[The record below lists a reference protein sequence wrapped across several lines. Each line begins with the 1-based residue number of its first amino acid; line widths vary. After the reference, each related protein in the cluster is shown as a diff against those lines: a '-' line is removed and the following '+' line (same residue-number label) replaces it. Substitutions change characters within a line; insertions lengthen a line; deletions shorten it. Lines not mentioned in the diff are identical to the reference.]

1 MTDIARTNS
10 SEEKI
15 YLKKKHADVSEKLA
29 LAYFCLA
36 QELENEQ
43 DLDTASDLYTL
54 ALTTLD
60 NIGLVEGKLVQRI
73 AKCKALLIDKKATAI
88 DSRKTTVFKK
98 ISDSGLHFV
107 DNEASLRSTKKKNTQ
122 FTIRGGSTGAAMKNQ
137 RPLSS
142 VGTGTALLTSQQR
155 PGLQSATDDIDRAGL
170 FDEKASHQAEQL
182 RAAEGRSSRRSP
194 SDQGTRQ
201 PFR

>member
-1 MTDIARTNS
+1 MA
-10 SEEKI
+10 
-15 YLKKKHADVSEKLA
+15 EKLA
-29 LAYFCLA
+29 LSYFCYA

-43 DLDTASDLYTL
+43 DLDTAADLHTL
-54 ALTTLD
+54 ALTTLE
-60 NIGLVEGKLVQRI
+60 NIGVREGKLVQRI
-73 AKCKALLIDKKATAI
+73 AKCKALLIDKKAVAI
-88 DSRKTTVFKK
+88 DSRKPGASKK
-98 ISDSGLHFV
+98 ISDSGLQFAE
-107 DNEASLRSTKKKNTQ
+107 NETALRSTRKKNAQ
-122 FTIRGGSTGAAMKNQ
+122 FAIRGGSATAKNQ

-142 VGTGTALLTSQQR
+142 VGAGTAFVTSQQR